1 MDNPE
6 VAVSRSRIGK
16 LKNKMGEYSDKLKT
30 KIIDSYVNYGFWRW
44 IGIFFVGIIVGVAV
58 GLALAGILYG
68 IRANDPENKM
78 TFQKAVEKTILSGIY
93 FGMTCSLLYVLA
105 TKCNYNLELIVM
117 SAILLAG
124 ILASIGTSIP
134 WQSLTAIGI
143 VGIYPPLKLLGQAI
157 YKWLQEKRN
166 NASKETLNQPQIDS
180 KIPKGSNENIE
191 MSELHVKNSE

>member
-6 VAVSRSRIGK
+6 VVVGRSRMGK
-16 LKNKMGEYSDKLKT
+16 IKNR
-30 KIIDSYVNYGFWRW
+30 IVDSYVNFGFWRW
-44 IGIFFVGIIVGVAV
+44 IGIFFVGLLIGVAV

-68 IRANDPENKM
+68 IRMNDPENKL

-105 TKCNYNLELIVM
+105 NKYDYNLELLIL

-134 WQSLTAIGI
+134 WQSLISIGI
-143 VGIYPPLKLLGQAI
+143 VLIYPPFKLLCQVI
-157 YKWLQEKRN
+157 NQWIQKKRN
-166 NASKETLNQPQIDS
+166 NANKVVVSNNESISAPLLPEEKELKD
-180 KIPKGSNENIE
+180 
-191 MSELHVKNSE
+191 KNN

>member
-6 VAVSRSRIGK
+6 VVGRSRMGK
-16 LKNKMGEYSDKLKT
+16 IKNRLG
-30 KIIDSYVNYGFWRW
+30 DSYEKFKDNVETSYDNFGFWRW
-44 IGIFFVGIIVGVAV
+44 IGIFFVGLLIGVAV

-68 IRANDPENKM
+68 IRMNDPENKL

-105 TKCNYNLELIVM
+105 NKYDYNLELLIL

-134 WQSLTAIGI
+134 WQSLAGIGI
-143 VGIYPPLKLLGQAI
+143 VFISILGKWIYLKIKNWIEERAR
-157 YKWLQEKRN
+157 KRN
-166 NASKETLNQPQIDS
+166 EEIAK
-180 KIPKGSNENIE
+180 KRNEEIAKQGYIK
-191 MSELHVKNSE
+191 MP

>member
-1 MDNPE
+1 MDSNHDIP
-6 VAVSRSRIGK
+6 VVSSSLMGK
-16 LKNKMGEYSDKLKT
+16 LKNKMGKYSDKLKE
-30 KIIDSYVNYGFWRW
+30 KIKTSYKTYGFWRW

-68 IRANDPENKM
+68 IRANDPENKL

-105 TKCNYNLELIVM
+105 KKYEYNLELLIL

-143 VGIYPPLKLLGQAI
+143 VGIYPPFKLLCQAI
-157 YKWLQEKRN
+157 YKWLQKKRTN
-166 NASKETLNQPQIDS
+166 TNEETSNESTIT
-180 KIPKGSNENIE
+180 KGSNGNIE
-191 MSELHVKNSE
+191 LSEFEPEPESV